1 MVKGLRLGFA
11 AALTAALVLESLFT
25 FSALAAEEEV
35 YVETELTESGYSD
48 EYLEYLENKD
58 EYGEIVPA
66 PFELSVSYDD
76 SATLAEDFPE
86 RYNSA
91 ESISGAPAV
100 RDQGF
105 DGDCWAF
112 SSLGAL
118 EFQLAM
124 EGAGDYSEIGAYQKD
139 DETAA
144 DTPSEYHMASALNTS
159 ADESAAHETFKLES
173 GGNNN
178 MTEAYLLGGD
188 GPVAVSE
195 FDEAAYDAYN
205 ESGRADY
212 SALRDAKRM
221 DIPYASS
228 VRITES
234 DDTTGRAVPLMDE
247 SMTVYYG
254 INWRMNEDVVDAL
267 KSAVLEYG
275 AVSVNY
281 YSYEAAQIGQTADYT
296 DFYNEDTAAYCYRI
310 SNDPSKRDLFRVRVI
325 SYSDG
330 TKEVVVENNLSPNHA
345 VTLVGWDDNYPASNF
360 NPENRPAGDGAWIVK
375 NSWGEAWGED
385 GYEYISYYDSNF
397 GMGASAYDASGLEA
411 DEVDNIAQYDPLGYT
426 GGVTLSVNER
436 IGRTYAANRYSTQ
449 SGGTEYVRAIA
460 LAVNSDAEISVMI
473 DDGAEDESGAQTETP
488 NITDEKSFEAAT
500 LIDENGN
507 ETESV
512 RFENSGYYV
521 IELSEP
527 VEVNGYYDVYI
538 RYALAD
544 GETLSMPVSRSVEGY
559 ADVDLQSGASYWI
572 RSYFIMNNK
581 EGAASMSGFG
591 WSDLAESNNA
601 MLCIKAYAENA
612 SEGSDNVSLI
622 KEPAENGSF
631 TLTNESGAEISEI
644 PAGSRAYIT
653 PRADGGYE
661 LSSLEYSVDGGE
673 YAAIEPV
680 DGVYFLDIPAGA
692 QSISVRSEF
701 APIEYSVT
709 IEQIEGASVG
719 LYSDANMTPLDIGEK
734 IPYGTRIYYE
744 VLAEN
749 GYEIYDLL
757 INGKSASFSG
767 LNSFIVVSDMTIESK
782 ASQIEIV
789 NDEDTKTI
797 TVELSGEAE
806 EYQNPTVYAGVY
818 RKSEDGAEFLAGII
832 ETEVEYDEAA
842 GAFKPV
848 NISYGD
854 IVREGDELRLFVW
867 DQERLRP
874 YMNSRDGVL
883 NE

>member
-1 MVKGLRLGFA
+1 MGKELRLSFA

-25 FSALAAEEEV
+25 FPAFAAEEEV

-48 EYLEYLENKD
+48 EYVEYLENKA
-58 EYGEIVPA
+58 EYGEIIPA

-100 RDQGF
+100 RDQGL

-144 DTPSEYHMASALNTS
+144 DTPSEYHMASALNAS

-178 MTEAYLLGGD
+178 MTEAYLLRGD
-188 GPVAVSE
+188 GPAAVSE
-195 FDEAAYDAYN
+195 FDESAYDAYN
-205 ESGRADY
+205 ASERVDY
-212 SALRDAKRM
+212 STIRDAERM
-221 DIPYASS
+221 DVPYASS
-228 VRITES
+228 VRITNS
-234 DDTTGRAVPLMDE
+234 GDTTGKAVPLVDE

-254 INWRMNEDVVDAL
+254 IDWRMNENVVSAIKD
-267 KSAVLEYG
+267 AVLEYG

-296 DFYNEDTAAYCYRI
+296 DFYNEDTAAYCYRLN
-310 SNDPSKRDLFRVRVI
+310 NDPLKSDLFKVVI
-325 SYSDG
+325 RSYSDG

-375 NSWGEAWGED
+375 NSWGEAWGD
-385 GYEYISYYDSNF
+385 GGYEYISYYDSNF
-397 GMGASAYDASGLEA
+397 GMGSSAYDMSGLEA

-426 GGVTLSVNER
+426 GGVTFGVNAK

-449 SGGTEYVRAIA
+449 SGGTEYVKAIA
-460 LAVNSDAEISVMI
+460 LAVNSDAEISVMV
-473 DDGAEDESGAQTETP
+473 DDGAEDENGAQTETP
-488 NITDEKSFEAAT
+488 NITDEKSFAAET
-500 LIDENGN
+500 LIDANGN
-507 ETESV
+507 ETEFVS
-512 RFENSGYYV
+512 FENSGYYV

-538 RYALAD
+538 RYALTD
-544 GETLSMPVSRSVEGY
+544 GETLSMPVSRSVDGY

-591 WSDLAESNNA
+591 WSDLAESNSSI
-601 MLCIKAYAENA
+601 MCIKTYTQNA
-612 SEGSDNVSLI
+612 VSEPEIVSLI
-622 KEPAENGSF
+622 KEPTENGSF
-631 TLTNESGAEISEI
+631 KLTNKSGAEISEI

-653 PRADGGYE
+653 PQADEGYE
-661 LSSLEYSVDGGE
+661 LSSIEYSVDGGE
-673 YAAIEPV
+673 YTAIEPV
-680 DGVYFLDIPAGA
+680 DGAYSLDIPAGT
-692 QSISVRSEF
+692 QSISVRAEF
-701 APIEYSVT
+701 APIVYKVT
-709 IEQIEGASVG
+709 VERIEGAAVSF
-719 LYSDANMTPLDIGEK
+719 YSDENKTPLDIGEK

-757 INGKSASFSG
+757 INGESASFSG
-767 LNSFIVVSDMTIESK
+767 LNSFIVVSDTTIESK

-789 NDEDTKTI
+789 NDEGAKTI

-818 RKSEDGAEFLAGII
+818 RKSDDGAEFLVGII
-832 ETEVEYDEAA
+832 ETKVEYDDTA

-883 NE
+883 SE

>member
-11 AALTAALVLESLFT
+11 AALTAALVLESLFV
-25 FSALAAEEEV
+25 FPAFAAEEEV

-48 EYLEYLENKD
+48 EYVNYLENKD

-66 PFELSVSYDD
+66 PFELSVEYGD

-91 ESISGAPAV
+91 KSISGAPAV
-100 RDQGF
+100 RDQGL

-112 SSLGAL
+112 SSLSAL

-139 DETAA
+139 DEDAA
-144 DTPSEYHMASALNTS
+144 DTPSEYHMASALNAS
-159 ADESAAHETFKLES
+159 ADESAAHETFGLES

-178 MTEAYLLGGD
+178 MAEAYLLRGD

-195 FDEAAYDAYN
+195 FDEAAYDEYN
-205 ESGRADY
+205 ESERADY
-212 SALRDAKRM
+212 SALRDAERM

-234 DDTTGRAVPLMDE
+234 DDTTGKAVPLKDE
-247 SMTVYYG
+247 SMTVY
-254 INWRMNEDVVDAL
+254 WDVEWQRNEEVVSAL
-267 KSAVLEYG
+267 KNAVLEYG

-310 SNDPSKRDLFRVRVI
+310 SNDPSKRDLFEVFI
-325 SYSDG
+325 G
-330 TKEVVVENNLSPNHA
+330 TREIVVKNNLSPNHA

-375 NSWGEAWGED
+375 NSWGEAWGD
-385 GYEYISYYDSNF
+385 GGYEYISYYDSNF
-397 GMGASAYDASGLEA
+397 GMGASAYDISGLEA

-488 NITDEKSFEAAT
+488 DVTDEKSFEAAT
-500 LIDENGN
+500 LIDANGN
-507 ETESV
+507 EADTVS
-512 RFENSGYYV
+512 FENSGYYI

-527 VEVNGYYDVYI
+527 AEVNGYYDVYI

-559 ADVDLQSGASYWI
+559 ADVEPQSGASYWL
-572 RSYFIMNNK
+572 RSYFIMDNK

-601 MLCIKAYAENA
+601 VLCIKAYAENA

-631 TLTNESGAEISEI
+631 ILTDESGAEISEI

-653 PRADGGYE
+653 PQANEGHE
-661 LSSLEYSVDGGE
+661 LSALEYSVDGGE
-673 YAAIEPV
+673 YTAIEPV

-692 QSISVRSEF
+692 QSISVRAEF
-701 APIEYSVT
+701 APNEYSVT
-709 IEQIEGASVG
+709 VERVEGAAVG
-719 LYSDANMTPLDIGEK
+719 FYSDENKTPLDIGER
-734 IPYGTRIYYE
+734 IPYGTRIYYD

-757 INGKSASFSG
+757 INGESASFSG
-767 LNSFIVVSDMTIESK
+767 LNSFTVVSDTTIAPK
-782 ASQIEIV
+782 ASRVEIV
-789 NDEDTKTI
+789 NDEETKTI

-818 RKSEDGAEFLAGII
+818 RKSEDGAEFLVGII
-832 ETEVEYDEAA
+832 ETEVEYDEAT

>member
-25 FSALAAEEEV
+25 FPALAAEEEV

-112 SSLGAL
+112 SSLSAL

-139 DETAA
+139 DEDAA
-144 DTPSEYHMASALNTS
+144 DTPSEYHMASALNAS
-159 ADESAAHETFKLES
+159 ADESAAHETFGLES

-178 MTEAYLLGGD
+178 MAEAYLLRGD

-195 FDEAAYDAYN
+195 FDEAAYDEYN
-205 ESGRADY
+205 ESERADY
-212 SALRDAKRM
+212 SALRDAERM

-234 DDTTGRAVPLMDE
+234 DDTTGKAVPLKDE
-247 SMTVYYG
+247 SMTVY
-254 INWRMNEDVVDAL
+254 WDVEWQRNEEVVSAL
-267 KSAVLEYG
+267 KNAVLEYG

-296 DFYNEDTAAYCYRI
+296 DFYNEDTSAYYYDITEDPTKVNQYTVRI
-310 SNDPSKRDLFRVRVI
+310 WIYNDGRREAVF
-325 SYSDG
+325 
-330 TKEVVVENNLSPNHA
+330 ENNLSPNHA

-375 NSWGEAWGED
+375 NSWGEAWGD
-385 GYEYISYYDSNF
+385 GGYEYISYYDSNF
-397 GMGASAYDASGLEA
+397 GMGASAYDISGLEA

-436 IGRTYAANRYSTQ
+436 IGRTYTANRYSTQ
-449 SGGTEYVRAIA
+449 SGGTEYVKAVA

-488 NITDEKSFEAAT
+488 DVTDEKSFEAAT
-500 LIDENGN
+500 LIDANGN
-507 ETESV
+507 ETETVS
-512 RFENSGYYV
+512 FENSGYYI

-544 GETLSMPVSRSVEGY
+544 GEELSIPISRSVEGY
-559 ADVDLQSGASYWI
+559 ADVDPQTGASYWI
-572 RSYFIMNNK
+572 PRYSIMSDRD
-581 EGAASMSGFG
+581 GGASMINFV
-591 WSDLAESNNA
+591 WSDLAESNSSI
-601 MLCIKAYAENA
+601 MCIKTYTQNA
-612 SEGSDNVSLI
+612 VSEPEIVSLI

-631 TLTNESGAEISEI
+631 TLTNESGAEISGILSER
-644 PAGSRAYIT
+644 RAYIT
-653 PRADGGYE
+653 PQADEGYE
-661 LSSLEYSVDGGE
+661 LSAIEYSVDGGE

-680 DGVYFLDIPAGA
+680 DGAYFLDIPTGA
-692 QSISVRSEF
+692 QSISVRAEF

-709 IEQIEGASVG
+709 IEQTDGASVS
-719 LYSDANMTPLDIGEK
+719 LYSDANMTPLDIVGK
-734 IPYGTRIYYE
+734 VPYGTEIYYE
-744 VLAEN
+744 VSAEE

-757 INGKSASFSG
+757 INGESAGFSG
-767 LNSFIVVSDMTIESK
+767 LNSFTVVSDTTIAPR
-782 ASQIEIV
+782 ASRVEIV
-789 NDEDTKTI
+789 NDEETKTI

-818 RKSEDGAEFLAGII
+818 RKSEDGAEFLVGII
-832 ETEVEYDEAA
+832 ETEVEYDEAT